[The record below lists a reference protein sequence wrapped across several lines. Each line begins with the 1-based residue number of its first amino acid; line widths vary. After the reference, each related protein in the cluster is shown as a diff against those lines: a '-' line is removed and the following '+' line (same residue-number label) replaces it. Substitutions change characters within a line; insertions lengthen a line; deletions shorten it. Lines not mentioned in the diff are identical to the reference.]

1 MPSYMVDSM
10 RQPFTAT
17 GIVDPVMEWEEM
29 PDGKR
34 RPSRDKQARNENTGM
49 PLWGVEVLYIQ
60 TAFGRRSTVTAN
72 VTVECETEP
81 KPAPMTPI
89 GFTGLQVEVRVNKAG
104 GFIEYWSAESII
116 DTSKP
121 AQLGQPRGSSGEKAA

>member
-17 GIVDPVMEWEEM
+17 GIVDAVMEWEET

-34 RPSRDKQARNENTGM
+34 RPSKDKQARNENTGM
-49 PLWGVEVLYIQ
+49 PLWSVEVLYIQ
-60 TAFGRRSTVTAN
+60 TSYGRRSTVTAN
-72 VTVECETEP
+72 VTVEHESEP

-89 GFTGLQVEVRVNKAG
+89 GFTGLQVDVRINKAG
-104 GFIEYWSAESII
+104 GFAEYWSAESII
-116 DTSKP
+116 ETGKSAQRSP
-121 AQLGQPRGSSGEKAA
+121 ASDKAA